1 MSLTQKQKR
10 QLKALAHHLK
20 PVIMVGQH
28 GLTEGVFN
36 ELESALDA
44 HELIKVRLSGA
55 DRDERQAM
63 QQAISARTGAHL
75 IQQIGHIAVYFRRNS
90 KKPRITLQ

>member
-1 MSLTQKQKR
+1 MPLTQKQKR

-20 PVIMVGQH
+20 PVVMVGQH
-28 GLTEGVFN
+28 GLSDGVFN

-55 DRDERQAM
+55 DRAERQAM
-63 QQAISARTGAHL
+63 QQVICAKTGAHL
-75 IQQIGHIAVYFRRNS
+75 IQQIGHIAVYFRRNP

>member
-20 PVIMVGQH
+20 PVVLVGQH

-55 DRDERQAM
+55 ERDERRQM
-63 QQAISARTGAHL
+63 QQAICVKTGAYL
-75 IQQIGHIAVYFRRNS
+75 IQQIGHIAIYYRRNP
-90 KKPRITLQ
+90 KKPRIVLQ

>member
-20 PVIMVGQH
+20 PVVMVGQH

-55 DRDERQAM
+55 ERDERREM
-63 QQAISARTGAHL
+63 QQAICTRTDAQL
-75 IQQIGHIAVYFRRNS
+75 IQQIGHVAVYFRRNL
-90 KKPRITLQ
+90 KKPRIALP